1 MFPGWSLTS
10 EQLQDIKNNERPQ
23 TLVVSGFTGRNH
35 MFVQPIRGGGVNRR
49 GVGVTGEG
57 GRGRGP
63 SAATGATGATG
74 AALIT
79 PVVATAAFTPSW
91 VKYHGAVLSFTAV
104 SARGDGGSNHS
115 FQILYHLSDGTYEVK
130 QGGKVF
136 LKRLIGNSSS
146 GVETR
151 YAKPDPYAIEIG
163 DEVDIAGHVFRVVDA
178 DSFTREHIE
187 EVRGVGSDGSAGL
200 SGLGA
205 PIVVVGRDDD
215 EVEGPV
221 WPAAATRPRA
231 ADASGVSNT
240 TSRKITS
247 YLSRG
252 EDLKEM
258 LKESVPAS
266 WHGVVL
272 HAWAIEARERV
283 DGLDRFVISF
293 YPEDSSVQVRVI
305 DPRNER
311 KSSLLLSRT
320 TLVDPLAAVLG
331 GSAPAPAPAPATAR
345 VFEPTDFLVGS
356 YIKLCGREM
365 RVYKLFEASA
375 AWIAENIEGVDGDRL
390 REICVD
396 ADKVKGK
403 ERGEHSRGAREKDQ
417 RPESDAET
425 EADADAFPAP
435 PVGLDVMQL
444 LAIGADDRR
453 FVVSVHCADRYVS
466 SNPSPL
472 LAPSD
477 PLTPTDSP
485 TDSLRACSRPQPPT
499 PTPAPSRSAST
510 PR

>member
-1 MFPGWSLTS
+1 
-10 EQLQDIKNNERPQ
+10 
-23 TLVVSGFTGRNH
+23 
-35 MFVQPIRGGGVNRR
+35 
-49 GVGVTGEG
+49 
-57 GRGRGP
+57 
-63 SAATGATGATG
+63 
-74 AALIT
+74 LIT

-178 DSFTREHIE
+178 DRFTREHIE

-331 GSAPAPAPAPATAR
+331 GSAPAPAPATAR